1 MSLPDALAYAQGLLD
16 ECPAKGNI
24 NKHNN
29 VLFTWMQLCTE
40 KKTKKRKKDNSVQT
54 YFAYETLHRNQL
66 KFSIKVP
73 EI

>member
-29 VLFTWMQLCTE
+29 VLSTWMQLCTE
-40 KKTKKRKKDNSVQT
+40 KKNEKKKENSVQI
-54 YFAYETLHRNQL
+54 YFAFEMLHRNEL

>member
-29 VLFTWMQLCTE
+29 VLAAWMQLCTE
-40 KKTKKRKKDNSVQT
+40 KEKKRIIHFKLT
-54 YFAYETLHRNQL
+54 LPMRCYLETNLS
-66 KFSIKVP
+66 FP
-73 EI
+73 